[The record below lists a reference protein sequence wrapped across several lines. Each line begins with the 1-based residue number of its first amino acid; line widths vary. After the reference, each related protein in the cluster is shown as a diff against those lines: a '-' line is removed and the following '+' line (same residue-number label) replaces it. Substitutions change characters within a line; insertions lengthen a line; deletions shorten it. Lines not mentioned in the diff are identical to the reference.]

1 MSKSKVA
8 GWVLSLLL
16 ALILIVPSA
25 GGKFTH
31 WDGKSEMFGKL
42 GWSEDVMYIIGIVE
56 VLVAVLFLIPHT
68 AFVGAI
74 LVTAY
79 LGGAVATHVRISDSS
94 YFPMFWASLPG
105 WHWDCAFHVSLN
117 SHFVG
122 PERVGKNDAASLRQ
136 HKSFR
141 GAKGDYLPGLFF
153 PRP

>member
-8 GWVLSLLL
+8 GWVLSLIL

-25 GGKFTH
+25 GGKFTY

-94 YFPMFWASLPG
+94 YFPIVLGVVAWLALGLRDPRVFELAFCRPG
-105 WHWDCAFHVSLN
+105 
-117 SHFVG
+117 
-122 PERVGKNDAASLRQ
+122 
-136 HKSFR
+136 
-141 GAKGDYLPGLFF
+141 KG
-153 PRP
+153 REK